1 MENEMEKN
9 VIGIDVGGTNLR
21 GALVGPDGK
30 IIKRMKI
37 ASDADQGIEAVI
49 ENLVGLIKSIG
60 GDDDVSAVGF
70 GIPGNNRFQRRDHH
84 PGA

>member
-1 MENEMEKN
+1 MDDILQHGYEIFLYGRANEMEKR

-37 ASDADQGIEAVI
+37 ASDADEGIEAVI
-49 ENLVGLIKSIG
+49 DNLVS
-60 GDDDVSAVGF
+60 
-70 GIPGNNRFQRRDHH
+70 
-84 PGA
+84 